1 MNEVTLVK
9 VTLNEATDPDLYAY
23 IMRYDNPRVRAGAIR
38 ALARAALVGDRSHA
52 PMESVHAVEQPRLS
66 KPRAAVQPGDRETHA
81 DAAASDL
88 ELSPAADLV
97 DTHEAVTALSHEAD
111 GAGNGRRFD
120 SDAIADQFA
129 QF

>member
-38 ALARAALVGDRSHA
+38 ALARAALRGDRGHSA
-52 PMESVHAVEQPRLS
+52 GESVPAVEVPPVAMPGL
-66 KPRAAVQPGDRETHA
+66 AAQTSGRDMLT
-81 DAAASDL
+81 DAAASKPDL
-88 ELSPAADLV
+88 QSHTVPIATRDPAPTPSGDA
-97 DTHEAVTALSHEAD
+97 SS
-111 GAGNGRRFD
+111 AGNGRRFD
-120 SDAIADQFA
+120 TDAIADQFA

>member
-38 ALARAALVGDRSHA
+38 ALARAALRGERSHSTA
-52 PMESVHAVEQPRLS
+52 ESIAAVELPPVTMPRLPAQS
-66 KPRAAVQPGDRETHA
+66 SGSDMQT
-81 DAAASDL
+81 DAAASKPDL
-88 ELSPAADLV
+88 RPATDLIA
-97 DTHEAVTALSHEAD
+97 TRETAITPSSDASR
-111 GAGNGRRFD
+111 AGNGRRFD
-120 SDAIADQFA
+120 EDAIADQFA